1 MDDSRKLIVFVI
13 RKWWK
18 MFEVNEYVMYSFRGI
33 CKVADIKDE
42 GVTRT
47 KKLYYILQPIKD
59 SRSTLMTP
67 VDSEKV
73 PIRGIVPSEEAQ
85 KLMDSLET
93 LEIDWIAN
101 NRLRTTTFTEIARTG
116 ELAKTIGI
124 LLAFLRQQIILKESN
139 KKLTLPDEKIF
150 KIVESLVYEELGYAL
165 GMKEHDIR
173 KKLIKVL

>member
-1 MDDSRKLIVFVI
+1 
-13 RKWWK
+13 
-18 MFEVNEYVMYSFRGI
+18 
-33 CKVADIKDE
+33 
-42 GVTRT
+42 
-47 KKLYYILQPIKD
+47 
-59 SRSTLMTP
+59 MTP

-85 KLMDSLET
+85 ALMNSLET

-124 LLAFLRQQIILKESN
+124 LLAFLRQQLVLKESN

-150 KIVESLVYEELGYAL
+150 KIVESLVYEELGYTL